1 MQKSG
6 KYNQPKI
13 REILEQVLVPAQGCT
28 EPVAIALAAA
38 RAREEVS
45 GELQYISLV
54 VNSSLY
60 RNAARVFIPGTEDFG
75 VGMAAALGYI
85 CGSAGSGLEVLQNL
99 DEKAVKKARKFV
111 DAGRVEYEI
120 ARTVKR
126 LYIDVTVRTDRDD
139 ARAIILDDHTNIEL
153 IETGGEVGSFVL
165 QDKKKKGAQTDLL
178 SELDLQEYHEL
189 IENLEDDDLE
199 IVDEGIELSWK
210 LAREGLDELEYDE
223 NDLLEYPPALCQA
236 ASRARMNGS
245 DKPAMSLA
253 GSGNQGITVF
263 LTLIGAAEVLDS
275 SHSDLKKALV
285 LAVLITTYIKGEMG
299 ALSAMCGAGVA
310 AAVGAGCGV
319 SYLLDEDMDSLWRT
333 VLNIYGVLTG
343 MICDG
348 AKPGCAQK
356 VYLSSHCAVK
366 SALQVDED
374 EFIRSNEGVL
384 AGDFQELI
392 DNIARLDENMDA
404 LDDEIITIL
413 QNQR

>member
-1 MQKSG
+1 MQKTE
-6 KYNQPKI
+6 KYYQRKI
-13 REILEQVLVPAQGCT
+13 KEILDEVLVPAQGCT

-45 GELQYISLV
+45 GELQHIRLV

-60 RNAARVFIPGTEDFG
+60 RNAARVFIPGTSDFG

-85 CGSAGSGLEVLQNL
+85 CGSAERGLEVLQDL
-99 DEKAVKKARKFV
+99 DEKARKKARRLV
-111 DAGRVEYEI
+111 DAGRVEYSVD
-120 ARTVKR
+120 RTVKR
-126 LYIDVTVRTDRDD
+126 LYIDVTVRTDVD
-139 ARAIILDDHTNIEL
+139 AARTIILDKHTNIEL
-153 IETGGEVGSFVL
+153 VETGEEIGSFVL
-165 QDKKKKGAQTDLL
+165 QDKKMKEAQNGLL
-178 SELDLQEYHEL
+178 SELDLQEYYEL
-189 IENLEDDDLE
+189 IERLEHDDLE
-199 IVDEGIELSWK
+199 IVDEGIEFSWK
-210 LAREGLDELEYDE
+210 LAQERLDELEYDE
-223 NDLLEYPPALCQA
+223 KDLLEYPPALCQA

-263 LTLIGAAEVLDS
+263 LTLIGAAEVLNS
-275 SHSDLKKALV
+275 SHRDLKKALV
-285 LAVLITTYIKGEMG
+285 LAILITTYIKGEMG

-319 SYLLDEDMDSLWRT
+319 SYLLDKDMDSLWRT

-348 AKPGCAQK
+348 AKPGCAKK
-356 VYLSSHCAVK
+356 VYLSSHCAIK
-366 SALQVDED
+366 SALQVEEG
-374 EFIRSNEGVL
+374 EFIRSNEGIL
-384 AGDFQELI
+384 AGDFRELI

-413 QNQR
+413 QDQR